1 MSVFI
6 DFHVLQTVPP
16 CCVNRDD
23 MGSPKTAVYGG
34 AVRARVSSQA
44 WKRAMREEFKTL
56 FDEYDLGIRTKNM
69 VEMVGREIIRLDSS
83 ISADE
88 CHKKAVKAIEC
99 VGIKLKDE
107 KAEALFF
114 MSNKQA
120 RAIAELAVMLDPK
133 DKETPKRMKASL
145 KENPSGSV
153 Q

>member
-16 CCVNRDD
+16 SCVNRDD

-44 WKRAMREEFKTL
+44 WKHAMREEFKAL
-56 FDEYDLGIRTKNM
+56 FDEYDLGSRTKNM
-69 VEMVGREIIRLDSS
+69 ADMVEKEMMKLDGD

-88 CHKKAVKAIEC
+88 CHKKAIKSLENA
-99 VGIKLKDE
+99 GIKLKDE

-114 MSNKQA
+114 MSNQQA
-120 RAIAELAVMLDPK
+120 KAIAELAT
-133 DKETPKRMKASL
+133 ERI
-145 KENPSGSV
+145 
-153 Q
+153 